1 MDNENKEAAFQT
13 AKKTIAKLK
22 ELGLFPSST
31 NYAVWFHY
39 LEQGN
44 DELTTAINDAIADE
58 ATFDSELND
67 YFYNKYISENGIR
80 ESDIQKQS
88 KALFGQLL
96 GAIQSLSGE
105 SSHYQSMIGEQLE
118 LLEETDETQPK
129 DILGQL
135 ITITTKLKE
144 ESEAINL
151 KLENA
156 LQETESL
163 KESLA
168 ETTHIAQ
175 RDFLTGIFNRKALM
189 EMAEEL
195 CEFAKENDAP
205 LCFLM
210 IDVDHFKKFNDSFGH
225 LIGDEVLKMVAKQ
238 LVDSL
243 KGKDV
248 AARYGGEE
256 FAILLPNTPLKG
268 AMAVAESL
276 RSAIARRKL
285 TRNDTGDSMGNITV
299 SIGATAYKPESD
311 TLHSLMKRA
320 DDALYIAKNNGRNR
334 AISKTE

>member
-1 MDNENKEAAFQT
+1 MDNKNQEAALQT
-13 AKKTIAKLK
+13 AQKTIAKLK
-22 ELGLFPSST
+22 DMGIFPSPT

-39 LEQGN
+39 LESGN
-44 DELTTAINDAIADE
+44 DELTGAINDALHDDAS
-58 ATFDSELND
+58 FDNELND
-67 YFYNKYISENGIR
+67 YFYNKYISETGIR
-80 ESDIQKQS
+80 ESEVQKQS
-88 KALFGQLL
+88 KALFNQLL
-96 GAIQSLSGE
+96 GAINSLSGE
-105 SSHYQSMIGEQLE
+105 SSHYQTMIAEQLG
-118 LLEETDETQPK
+118 LLEETDQTQPK

-135 ITITTKLKE
+135 ITITTKLQE

-151 KLENA
+151 KLADA
-156 LQETESL
+156 LQETEAL

-195 CEFAKENDAP
+195 CAFAKQNNAP

-210 IDVDHFKKFNDSFGH
+210 IDVDHFKKFNDDFGH

-248 AARYGGEE
+248 VARYGGEE
-256 FAILLPNTPLKG
+256 FAILLPNTPLDG
-268 AMAVAESL
+268 AMIVAEAL
-276 RSAIARRKL
+276 RSAIARRNL
-285 TRNDTGDSMGNITV
+285 TRNDTGDTMGNITV
-299 SIGATAYKPESD
+299 SIGATAYKSESD
-311 TLHSLMKRA
+311 TLHSLIKRA